1 MNRTTIFGI
10 TALVV
15 LVALGVYGYT
25 TYKPENF
32 PQSPSG
38 SVSSDA
44 NDSAIRMRI
53 EQFGSLMRN
62 ISLLSPDAAAQIQAQ
77 YAMYAAPE
85 LVGQWVANPL
95 EAPGRKTSSP
105 WPDHINIV
113 SVVPKASGAAFQ
125 SYQVEA
131 NVIEVASAQGGTAP
145 AGVYPVSI
153 GVAKR
158 DGQWMIISWQPGAYS
173 ELPQQVTVTGIWECL
188 PHKDR
193 TGPQTMECAF
203 GLAKDQSDGHYAI
216 STVLMSQYPVDFA
229 TGTHV
234 RVTGVLTP
242 ANQLS
247 SIQKYDIDG
256 VIQAT
261 SITKI

>member
-1 MNRTTIFGI
+1 MNRNTIVGVI
-10 TALVV
+10 ALVV
-15 LVALGVYGYT
+15 LVALGTYGYT
-25 TYKPENF
+25 TYKPENY
-32 PQSPSG
+32 PLTPDG
-38 SVSSDA
+38 SVSSNPDDA
-44 NDSAIRMRI
+44 AIRLRI
-53 EQFGSLMRN
+53 EQFGGLMRN

-77 YAMYAAPE
+77 YAMYATPE
-85 LVGQWVANPL
+85 LVGQWVANPS

-105 WPDHINIV
+105 WPDHINVV

-125 SYQVEA
+125 SYQVEV
-131 NVIEVASAQGGTAP
+131 NVVEVTSAQGGTAA
-145 AGVYPVSI
+145 AGVYPVSV
-153 GVAKR
+153 GVEKR
-158 DGQWMIISWQPGAYS
+158 NGQWMITSWTPGAYS
-173 ELPQQVTVTGIWECL
+173 ELPQQVTIDGIWECL
-188 PHKDR
+188 PHKDK

-216 STVLMSQYPVDFA
+216 STALMSQYPVDYA

-256 VIQAT
+256 IIQAT
-261 SITKI
+261 SITKL